1 MSKEVLTSNIR
12 NLVRRHWRFAN
23 LAVFALLLSFMI
35 GYSLHSQ
42 QLRDL
47 KTVKPFSIEQKTVES
62 RNDGTVIGT
71 RKVTLARK
79 KDGSYVRSYSIES
92 PDGEVGT
99 RIEIL
104 DVARMAHH
112 QLEPFTKLMTT
123 FYYSPQEIADLE
135 SQVEFWGRCEDYIQ
149 AYPGRTED
157 KMLGYSVWS
166 VSDSTRNGKVSLWVA
181 PSLDCYPLR
190 KTVTTPDVRID
201 QIVTNVVE
209 GDPPRVAIPNS
220 SWLRRSLTGATG
232 SGVECQ
238 IPRPFLPWRGAHTP
252 ISRVV
257 PQTT

>member
-1 MSKEVLTSNIR
+1 M
-12 NLVRRHWRFAN
+12 RRHWRFAN

-209 GDPPRVAIPNS
+209 GDPPESLFLIPP
-220 SWLRRSLTGATG
+220 GY
-232 SGVECQ
+232 VEASPVQ
-238 IPRPFLPWRGAHTP
+238 LEAAWSAKYPGHSYRGEARTLQFQELY
-252 ISRVV
+252 RK
-257 PQTT
+257 QRDK